1 MWKTCRNVKNYG
13 YTTQNLLVYLYHQQY
28 YKLVGIEWSRQK
40 NMSTNYVGKL
50 QEDSGV
56 TMVFITEKQLKSIP
70 NFS

>member
-1 MWKTCRNVKNYG
+1 
-13 YTTQNLLVYLYHQQY
+13 
-28 YKLVGIEWSRQK
+28 
-40 NMSTNYVGKL
+40 MSTNYVGKL